1 MYVLIRGSYS
11 GIYLPYLVSVNASL
25 YLSSAVLHV
34 SWGTATST
42 KRLRCSSRGRGSLL
56 LLLLRVAPLVH
67 DVGVCWVAECF
78 VRRQGLS
85 LRCFYRPP
93 ARPPAPRD
101 AKSRKKRGA
110 SCSCCAAWPLGAR
123 LRVAVLGSNVNAS
136 ATYDSLLV
144 LHSFSS
150 LFSESELEPFA
161 QGMERSPAVS
171 RRRIAPRTHGICP
184 PQEGRR
190 RLGCRLLS
198 AVGSPNQVER
208 YNYRAFSFSA
218 SVEWLEIFRRGHLEP
233 LSAEYASTC
242 MSCSF
247 GATDCRTINL
257 AHRPCCCCG
266 RCCCSDHSCC
276 RTTRDYKLQEFPLP
290 RSLGRDGL
298 RTRKALG
305 WL

>member
-1 MYVLIRGSYS
+1 MRPFTFLPPFCMCRGALQPRRNACVVRLGDAVRCCCCCY
-11 GIYLPYLVSVNASL
+11 GLP
-25 YLSSAVLHV
+25 LSSMMLGSVGSPSASCVGKGCPCV
-34 SWGTATST
+34 AFTA
-42 KRLRCSSRGRGSLL
+42 
-56 LLLLRVAPLVH
+56 
-67 DVGVCWVAECF
+67 
-78 VRRQGLS
+78 
-85 LRCFYRPP
+85 RPP

-266 RCCCSDHSCC
+266 RCCCSDQSCC
-276 RTTRDYKLQEFPLP
+276 RTTRDYKPQEFPLP